1 MEKQSLFIVGEA
13 RTNVENAITKIYGS
27 FYMVFEI
34 DPLTD
39 KIIDMNCTHSL
50 DLTERFI
57 QKIFIGKSITKDL
70 PVLEKELNRRYYGSS
85 EKAIVASMKDASKKY
100 LAAKAK
106 L

>member
-1 MEKQSLFIVGEA
+1 MEKQSLYIVGEA

-34 DPLTD
+34 DSLTDKIIIGKEGNTKMNYFIPD

-57 QKIFIGKSITKDL
+57 QKIFIGKSITADL
-70 PVLEKELNRRYYGSS
+70 PVLERTK
-85 EKAIVASMKDASKKY
+85 
-100 LAAKAK
+100 
-106 L
+106 

>member
-50 DLTERFI
+50 DLTELYSKNFYW
-57 QKIFIGKSITKDL
+57 KIYYRRLTCSRKRTKQTILWFLRKSHIGLD
-70 PVLEKELNRRYYGSS
+70 ERCQ
-85 EKAIVASMKDASKKY
+85 
-100 LAAKAK
+100 
-106 L
+106 

>member
-100 LAAKAK
+100 LTAKAK

>member
-1 MEKQSLFIVGEA
+1 METQSLFIVGEA

-39 KIIDMNCTHSL
+39 KIMDMNCTHSL

-57 QKIFIGKSITKDL
+57 QKIFIGKSITADL
-70 PVLEKELNRRYYGSS
+70 PVIERELNRRYYGSS

>member
-34 DPLTD
+34 DPLTN

-50 DLTERFI
+50 NLTERFI
-57 QKIFIGKSITKDL
+57 QKIFIGKSITADL
-70 PVLEKELNRRYYGSS
+70 SILEKELNRRYYGSS